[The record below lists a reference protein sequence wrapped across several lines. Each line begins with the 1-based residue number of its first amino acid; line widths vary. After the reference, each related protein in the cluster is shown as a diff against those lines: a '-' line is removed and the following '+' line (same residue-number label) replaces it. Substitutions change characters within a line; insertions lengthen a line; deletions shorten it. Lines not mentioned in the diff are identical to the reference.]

1 MMTLMQ
7 SFYVFLT
14 CDFLVKSPDSLD
26 QMIYN
31 SIGESSRISP
41 ESVKMLMTHSA
52 EVVID
57 DCDQEDARAGGK
69 QNEFQIIQSCIV
81 IMIALWL

>member
-1 MMTLMQ
+1 MMLMQ

-26 QMIYN
+26 QMIFN
-31 SIGESSRISP
+31 SPGESSRISP

-57 DCDQEDARAGGK
+57 DCDPADARGGGK
-69 QNEFQIIQSCIV
+69 QNEFLIFQFCFLLMII
-81 IMIALWL
+81 LRL